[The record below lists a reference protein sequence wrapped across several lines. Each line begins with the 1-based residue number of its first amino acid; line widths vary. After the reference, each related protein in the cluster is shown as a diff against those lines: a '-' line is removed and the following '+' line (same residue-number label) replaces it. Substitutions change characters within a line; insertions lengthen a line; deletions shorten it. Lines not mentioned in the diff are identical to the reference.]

1 MNIQKLM
8 KQAQEA
14 QAKMT
19 AMQDELAKE
28 IVSASAG
35 GGMVKVEMTGAQE
48 MVSIKLDPAVLDPDE
63 LEMLEDMIVAA
74 VNEAARAASEMAA
87 SRMQE
92 ITGGMNLP
100 GM

>member
-14 QAKMT
+14 QAKMQQ
-19 AMQDELAKE
+19 MQDQLAE
-28 IVSASAG
+28 EVVTASAG

-48 MVSIKLDPAVLDPDE
+48 LVSVKLDPAVLDPDE
-63 LEMLEDMIVAA
+63 VEMLEDMIVAA
-74 VNEAARAASEMAA
+74 VNEAARTASSLAS

-92 ITGGMNLP
+92 ITGGLNIP

>member
-14 QAKMT
+14 QAKMA
-19 AMQDELAKE
+19 AMQDELAAE
-28 IVSASAG
+28 IVTASAG

-48 MVSIKLDPAVLDPDE
+48 LVSVKLDPAVLDPDE
-63 LEMLEDMIVAA
+63 VEMLEDMIVAA
-74 VNEAARAASEMAA
+74 INEATRTASSMAA
-87 SRMQE
+87 ERMQA
-92 ITGGMNLP
+92 ITGGMNIP